1 MKTTIKTIIIA
12 TIITAIIMI
21 STAFAMPAVAEVGD
35 RGEFYPRL
43 AVVTSYERIGDT
55 DLYTITVTD
64 KDGNE
69 WGFYGEKEDAH
80 IGNIYNLLMW
90 NMNEAEEED
99 EIIEVY
105 FEGRMDL
112 DALRDWMTGAWQ

>member
-1 MKTTIKTIIIA
+1 MKTTKITIIA
-12 TIITAIIMI
+12 TIITIII
-21 STAFAMPAVAEVGD
+21 ITLCGVATANAEVGD

-55 DLYTITVTD
+55 DEWIIVCTD
-64 KDGNE
+64 KDGEE
-69 WGFYGEKEDAH
+69 WTFFGEAEDAH

-90 NMNEAEEED
+90 NMGEVEEDD

-105 FEGRMDL
+105 YEGRMDNTTL
-112 DALRDWMTGAWQ
+112 YAWLTGEWQ

>member
-1 MKTTIKTIIIA
+1 MKSIKIVIIA
-12 TIITAIIMI
+12 TIATIALIFACGVATAE
-21 STAFAMPAVAEVGD
+21 TAD

-43 AVVTSYERIGDT
+43 AVVTAWEQIGDT
-55 DLYTITVTD
+55 DLYIITVID

-90 NMNEAEEED
+90 NLGEAEEED
-99 EIIEVY
+99 EIVEVY
-105 FEGRMDL
+105 FEGCMNE
-112 DALRDWMTGAWQ
+112 DALYDWLTGAWQ

>member
-1 MKTTIKTIIIA
+1 MKTTKIVTIA
-12 TIITAIIMI
+12 TIITIII
-21 STAFAMPAVAEVGD
+21 IALCSVATANAEAGG

-43 AVVTSYERIGDT
+43 AVVTAWEQIGDT
-55 DLYTITVTD
+55 DLYIIIVTD

-90 NMNEAEEED
+90 NMGEAEEAD

-105 FEGRMDL
+105 YEGRMTTAEML
-112 DALRDWMTGAWQ
+112 HFLP